1 MNEDKGKIGEDFVNE
16 LAYSSFLKFWC
27 YPGPKFENGDKKE
40 ICDLLI
46 VFHSIAIVIS
56 VKNYEFKGNHFRYF
70 NNTIEKAVKQIYG
83 ACRVLFGS
91 SDVHIKH
98 PDKDIE
104 IFPKDQI
111 KKIFRIVIN
120 LGDGVKFYPFNS
132 STKSEDYVTLFDKD
146 SFETIISELD
156 TIPDFIDYLEKR
168 EKLFKSKTTIILPG
182 DEYDFPVQ
190 TQQEF
195 FKLGETIKDKHIF
208 ISGTEKDLLAHFF
221 SNKRNFPDVLSGNS
235 DGYYLQIDGD
245 WQNFVAHEKVK
256 NKNKAD
262 RVSYFIDEFV
272 KNELLKDTLLKNL
285 TPMREGLAKALLSFD
300 RLTRRVIAKTYFD
313 FYEQNKNNTGLKFGR
328 RFGDFDG
335 VGLLLTFYTDEIDMQ
350 MVNTLNLLAIE
361 SSNLY
366 TNYRSK
372 SMILISSNRH
382 HRFLFAYIDKLEKY
396 SPEEEQQIRE
406 DVRLVGWFTKETE
419 INSTENEF
427 PT

>member
-1 MNEDKGKIGEDFVNE
+1 MNEDKGKIGEDFVNK

-27 YPGPKFENGDKKE
+27 YPGPRFENGNKKE

-46 VFHSIAIVIS
+46 IFHSIAIVIS

-91 SDVHIKH
+91 SEVHIKH

-104 IFPKDQI
+104 TFPRDQI

-132 STKSEDYVTLFDKD
+132 TTKSDDYVTLFDKD

-168 EKLFKSKTTIILPG
+168 EKLFKGKTTIILPG
-182 DEYDFPVQ
+182 AESDFPIE
-190 TQQEF
+190 TQEDF
-195 FKLGETIKDKHIF
+195 FKLGETINDKHIF

-221 SNKRNFPDVLSGNS
+221 SNKRNFPDVLSGDS
-235 DGYYLQIDGD
+235 DAYYLQIDGA
-245 WQNFVAHEKVK
+245 WQNFVTHEKVK

-262 RVSYFIDEFV
+262 RISYFIDEFV

-300 RLTRRVIAKTYFD
+300 RLTRRSISKNYFE
-313 FYEQNKNNTGLKFGR
+313 FYDLYKDETGLHFGR
-328 RFGDFDG
+328 RFADIDG
-335 VGLLLTFYTDEIDMQ
+335 VGILFTFYTPQMDMK
-350 MVNTLNLLAIE
+350 MISIFNSLAVK
-361 SSNLY
+361 SSNLF
-366 TNYRSK
+366 TNYKSK
-372 SMILISSNRH
+372 SLILISSNIH
-382 HRFLFAYIDKLEKY
+382 HRFLFAYIDNVEKY
-396 SPEEEQQIRE
+396 SPEEELQIRE
-406 DVRLVGWFTKETE
+406 DVKLVGWFTRETE

-427 PT
+427 PI

>member
-1 MNEDKGKIGEDFVNE
+1 MNEDKGKIGEDFVNK

-27 YPGPKFENGDKKE
+27 YPGPRFENGNKKE

-46 VFHSIAIVIS
+46 IFHSIAIVIS

-91 SDVHIKH
+91 SEIHIKH

-104 IFPKDQI
+104 TFPRDQI

-120 LGDGVKFYPFNS
+120 LGDGLKFYPFNS
-132 STKSEDYVTLFDKD
+132 TTKSDDYVTLFDKD

-168 EKLFKSKTTIILPG
+168 EKLFKDKTTIILPG
-182 DEYDFPVQ
+182 EESDFPIE
-190 TQQEF
+190 TQEDF
-195 FKLGETIKDKHIF
+195 FKLGETINDKHIF

-221 SNKRNFPDVLSGNS
+221 SNKRNFPHVLSGDS

-262 RVSYFIDEFV
+262 RISYFIDEFV

-300 RLTRRVIAKTYFD
+300 RLTRRSISKNYFE
-313 FYEQNKNNTGLKFGR
+313 FYDLYKHETGLHFGR
-328 RFGDFDG
+328 RFADIDG
-335 VGLLLTFYTDEIDMQ
+335 VGILFTFYTPQMDME
-350 MVNTLNLLAIE
+350 MISIFNNLAVK

-366 TNYRSK
+366 TNYKSK
-372 SMILISSNRH
+372 SLILISSNIH
-382 HRFLFAYIDKLEKY
+382 HRFLFAYIDKVEKY
-396 SPEEEQQIRE
+396 SPEEELQIRE
-406 DVRLVGWFTKETE
+406 DVKLVGWFTKETE

-427 PT
+427 PI